1 MPGMSSELI
10 LKAPVFKRLS
20 DQSRVAGFST
30 SPVLANIISDL
41 KNPTKSLVDI
51 ALSAGMYAD
60 TKQAAHFDKDWLDSG
75 GTGFWHAS
83 PYKVADLV
91 RAGMINALEVYQS
104 TGKPLDFFWILSGSK
119 QTDRWNVVVAENS
132 DTIVVMF
139 FTPDVPCML
148 KMVDDYSMWITEQ
161 DGTGKIST
169 RHTLRPVE

>member
-20 DQSRVAGFST
+20 DQSRVAGFNK
-30 SPVLANIISDL
+30 SPVLANVISDL
-41 KNPTKSLVDI
+41 KNTAKSIVDI

-75 GTGFWHAS
+75 NSGFWHTS
-83 PYKVADLV
+83 SYNVAGLV
-91 RAGMINALEVYQS
+91 RAGMLNALEVYQS
-104 TGKPLDFFWILSGSK
+104 TGKPLDFFWILSGTN
-119 QTDRWNVVVAENS
+119 QTDRWNIVVAEAT

-148 KMVDDYSMWITEQ
+148 KMVDDYSMWVTEQ
-161 DGTGKIST
+161 DAAGTIST
-169 RHTLRPVE
+169 RHTRRPVE

>member
-1 MPGMSSELI
+1 MSSELI

-20 DQSRVAGFST
+20 DQSRVAGFHT
-30 SPVLANIISDL
+30 SPVLANIISDM
-41 KNPTKSLVDI
+41 KNTTKSLVDI

-60 TKQAAHFDKDWLDSG
+60 TTQAAHFDKDWLNSG
-75 GTGFWHAS
+75 GTGFWS
-83 PYKVADLV
+83 TSTYDVPGLV

-104 TGKPLDFFWILSGSK
+104 TGKPLDFFWILSGKK
-119 QTDRWNVVVAENS
+119 QTDRWNVVVAEAT

-161 DGTGKIST
+161 GSSGIST
-169 RHTLRPVE
+169 RHTQRPVE